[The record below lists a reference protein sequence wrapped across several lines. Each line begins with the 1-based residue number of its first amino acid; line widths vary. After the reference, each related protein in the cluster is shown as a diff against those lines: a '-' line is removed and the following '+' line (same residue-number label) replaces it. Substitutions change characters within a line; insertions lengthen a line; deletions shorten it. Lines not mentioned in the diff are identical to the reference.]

1 MLFLLWIIQRQTY
14 SPVLLV
20 LPGQS
25 ITVSH
30 ENKRRQKTVK
40 TCLLV
45 KLTIEILAFKTSLN
59 THMLTHRHHCLN
71 NLTFFLEITPLN
83 CSSLTR

>member
-30 ENKRRQKTVK
+30 ENKRRRKTVK
-40 TCLLV
+40 KNLLLV

-71 NLTFFLEITPLN
+71 NLTFFWKLRP
-83 CSSLTR
+83 